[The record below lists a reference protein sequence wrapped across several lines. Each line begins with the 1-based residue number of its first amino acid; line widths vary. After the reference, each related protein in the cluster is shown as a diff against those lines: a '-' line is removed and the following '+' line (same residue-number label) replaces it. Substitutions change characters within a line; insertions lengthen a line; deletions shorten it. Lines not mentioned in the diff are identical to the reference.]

1 VAEPLGFGDTG
12 DLSDEGKWVEGEVD
26 GRKARVRQEGERLEA
41 IYNLRGPNDHD
52 HIVANDGL
60 NADYVRERGRPTID
74 IRPGVIAAK
83 EAIIREAEG
92 LVRYE
97 KFSDGHS
104 KAQRLQREFKEAGYA
119 GRGKNDELY
128 RRFRAALDTF
138 YEMHKRKRAERDKR
152 FAGIAAKKERLISRA
167 RTMSDSTD
175 WKTTADEMKRL
186 MDEWKSLGSAGRA
199 EEALWRRFNDARQ
212 RFFDRRSE
220 NFKRREKEF
229 EQSRYRK
236 ERLVARAR
244 ELAESNDFGSA
255 FAGMRDLMTQWKAA
269 GFAGNDHDQR
279 LWQAF
284 QATRYRLRQRADS
297 QRKAAEYAK
306 RRIVEEASSIAAY
319 GDLRTA
325 GDQMR
330 ALFARWKA
338 AGAAGKIVDDD
349 LWGRFQGYRRQ
360 LDSRYEERRAQSAQ
374 KTREF
379 LSHLEAAATRKREA
393 LWRVENHL
401 NDLRS
406 RPPIKP
412 GPRAYE
418 FVMQRETKISGLSMK
433 RDDIARSIH
442 DIERKISEVR
452 SQL

>member
-1 VAEPLGFGDTG
+1 M
-12 DLSDEGKWVEGEVD
+12 
-26 GRKARVRQEGERLEA
+26 RQEGARLEA
-41 IYNLRGPNDHD
+41 IYNLRGPNGHD
-52 HIVANDGL
+52 HIVANDGV

-74 IRPGVIAAK
+74 IRPGAIAAK

-92 LVRYE
+92 LARYE
-97 KFSDGHS
+97 KFPDGHS

-128 RRFRAALDTF
+128 RRFRAALDAF

-152 FAGIAAKKERLISRA
+152 FADIAAKKEGLISRA
-167 RTMSDSTD
+167 RTLSDSTD
-175 WKTTADEMKRL
+175 WKTTAGEMKRL
-186 MDEWKSLGSAGRA
+186 MDEWKSLGSAGQA

-220 NFKRREKEF
+220 TFKKREREF

-244 ELAESNDFGSA
+244 ELAESNDLGSA

-269 GFAGNDHDQR
+269 GFAGNEHDQR

-284 QATRYRLRQRADS
+284 QAARDRLRQRADS
-297 QRKAAEYAK
+297 QRQAAEYVK

-338 AGAAGKIVDDD
+338 TGPAGKIVDDD

-374 KTREF
+374 KTRDF
-379 LSHLEAAATRKREA
+379 LSRLEAAAIRKREA

>member
-1 VAEPLGFGDTG
+1 M
-12 DLSDEGKWVEGEVD
+12 
-26 GRKARVRQEGERLEA
+26 RQEGERLEA

-52 HIVANDGL
+52 HIVTNDGV
-60 NADYVRERGRPTID
+60 NAEYVRERGRPTID
-74 IRPGVIAAK
+74 IRPGAVGAK

-92 LVRYE
+92 LVRHE
-97 KFSDGHS
+97 KFHDGHI

-138 YEMHKRKRAERDKR
+138 YELHKRKRAERDKR
-152 FAGIAAKKERLISRA
+152 FADIAAKKERLISRA
-167 RTMSDSTD
+167 RMLSDSTD

-186 MDEWKSLGSAGRA
+186 MDEWKSLGSAGQA

-220 NFKRREKEF
+220 NFKKREKEF

-236 ERLVARAR
+236 ERLVSRAR

-255 FAGMRDLMTQWKAA
+255 FAGMRDLMTQWKAL
-269 GFAGNDHDQR
+269 GFAGNEHDQR

-284 QATRYRLRQRADS
+284 QAARDRLRQRADS
-297 QRKAAEYAK
+297 QRQAAEHAK

-338 AGAAGKIVDDD
+338 AGPAGKIVDDD

-360 LDSRYEERRAQSAQ
+360 LDSRYEERRAQNAQ

-379 LSHLEAAATRKREA
+379 LSRLEAAASRKREV

-418 FVMQRETKISGLSMK
+418 FAMQREAKISGLSMK